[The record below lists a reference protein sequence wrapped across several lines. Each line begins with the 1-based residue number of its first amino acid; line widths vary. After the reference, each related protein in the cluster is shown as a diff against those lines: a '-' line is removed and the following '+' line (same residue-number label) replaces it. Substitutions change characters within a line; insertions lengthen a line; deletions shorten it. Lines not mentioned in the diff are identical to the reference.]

1 MFVLYVQDWISGLID
16 TYTEELACLNM
27 KNKQPEKNYSIP
39 IAEKFKKASRALTQ
53 LS

>member
-1 MFVLYVQDWISGLID
+1 
-16 TYTEELACLNM
+16 M
-27 KNKQPEKNYSIP
+27 KNKQPEKKLFIP